1 MYQKKIGGLL
11 RELRRERGL
20 TQEQLAEQFD
30 VSARTVSRWE
40 TGSNLPEL
48 SMLIELADFYGA
60 DIREIIDGERKR
72 EDMDCEE
79 KAKLQS
85 VADYADKEKTL
96 LLRRLRV
103 ISAVGLIALIA
114 APVLADITQ
123 AHPSP
128 IMGYVS
134 GFSYG
139 LGVGALVTA
148 LLYATGA
155 LAKIRRFKLCT
166 PRRRAVLIGV
176 ATLFVVF
183 TLIAA
188 IAASVKG

>member
-1 MYQKKIGGLL
+1 MDQKKIGGLL

-114 APVLADITQ
+114 APVLADIMQ

-128 IMGYVS
+128 IMVYVS

-155 LAKIRRFKLCT
+155 LAKIRRFKLYT

-188 IAASVKG
+188 IAASVNV